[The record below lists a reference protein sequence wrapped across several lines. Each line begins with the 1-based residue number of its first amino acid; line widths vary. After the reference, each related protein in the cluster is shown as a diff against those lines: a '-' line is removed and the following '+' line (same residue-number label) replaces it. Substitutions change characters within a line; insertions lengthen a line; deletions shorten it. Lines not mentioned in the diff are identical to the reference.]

1 MKHDKVD
8 SFGKLAIL
16 AGAGY
21 DLICSGVCYF
31 NQNYDKAIYFA
42 ILTVIML
49 LLINT
54 MRDW

>member
-1 MKHDKVD
+1 MKNNKLNAF
-8 SFGKLAIL
+8 SKLAIL

-21 DLICSGVCYF
+21 DLICSGVWYF

-49 LLINT
+49 LLIN
-54 MRDW
+54 MMQNE